1 MTPSM
6 EQRTLK
12 LSGKILK
19 EANHLLLG
27 AFLALTLAVA
37 GCGTSEPKELEIVVK
52 LEGDKLS
59 PETIHV
65 RKGDTITLK
74 IEPDRPGRIH
84 LHGYDLE
91 KDLEAGLI
99 TEFGFVADATGR
111 FRITFHAAGEKH
123 PSHNEKQPGPDSA
136 GQSGIPESD
145 RGSHEDDQREEVDI
159 GFLEVRPQ

>member
-1 MTPSM
+1 M
-6 EQRTLK
+6 K
-12 LSGKILK
+12 LWQILK

-99 TEFGFVADATGR
+99 TEFDFVADATGR
-111 FRITFHAAGEKH
+111 FRITFHTAGEKH
-123 PSHNEKQPGPDSA
+123 QSHNGKQTGPDAA
-136 GQSGIPESD
+136 GQSGTPESD
-145 RGSHEDDQREEVDI
+145 RGYHEVDNDEREEVNI